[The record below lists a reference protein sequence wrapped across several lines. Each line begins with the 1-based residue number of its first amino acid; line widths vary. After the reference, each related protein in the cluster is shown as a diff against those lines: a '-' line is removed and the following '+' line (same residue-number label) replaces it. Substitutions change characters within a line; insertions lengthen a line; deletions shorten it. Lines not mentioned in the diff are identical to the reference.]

1 MREKGGA
8 RAHHNA
14 GAFLGGRRPPHASH
28 GRPGVS
34 SVELS
39 NQSDGRA
46 RPGPAVGL
54 PNHPPTPNCERA
66 KRKEKRKPPPPC
78 APSPVP
84 LPHVLAVLPVLD
96 DPARIAGVPLRH
108 GACCVSQKGRRR
120 RRQRESRCKKKNC
133 YRSLAPPHALTL
145 FFFFAPLPS
154 TPSTPPTPTM
164 LTIRA
169 AARPAPMVAARPAV
183 RRAAAR
189 GVVLARADP
198 KSPLE
203 AAIDEAKETCAD
215 GSTSECAVAW
225 DTVRVRRKMGGVE
238 RERGRENCLARP
250 LHCVGGGWAGR
261 AAGRGAACRPSPPP
275 PSPTFF
281 PEGECACAASSARA
295 RRPRALQMPAHA
307 RAQGRTRARLG
318 LGVGGPRPDPPV
330 RPPFP
335 PRAGCLAH
343 TARPPL
349 ARSGVALPWPC
360 RAPRLGASRPRQ
372 PAPTPPL
379 GGGLGD
385 WPAGP
390 GVGRACLWRGPA
402 VAGRDKA
409 TPFFFFSAVPGA
421 RAGRG

>member
-1 MREKGGA
+1 MAA
-8 RAHHNA
+8 R
-14 GAFLGGRRPPHASH
+14 GLGPRLACPTTRPPPIAS
-28 GRPGVS
+28 
-34 SVELS
+34 L
-39 NQSDGRA
+39 
-46 RPGPAVGL
+46 
-54 PNHPPTPNCERA
+54 
-66 KRKEKRKPPPPC
+66 RKEKKKE
-78 APSPVP
+78 SLP
-84 LPHVLAVLPVLD
+84 L
-96 DPARIAGVPLRH
+96 
-108 GACCVSQKGRRR
+108 
-120 RRQRESRCKKKNC
+120 
-133 YRSLAPPHALTL
+133 LAPPHQCHCPTFWPSSRSSTTQRGSRASHCAMGRAVCPRRGAGEGDRERVGAKRRTAIARSPRRTL
-145 FFFFAPLPS
+145 SLCFFFFAPLPS

-349 ARSGVALPWPC
+349 ARSLGRGAALAVP
-360 RAPRLGASRPRQ
+360 RAPI
-372 PAPTPPL
+372 
-379 GGGLGD
+379 GGLPPP
-385 WPAGP
+385 PAGAHP
-390 GVGRACLWRGPA
+390 PPRRRSG
-402 VAGRDKA
+402 
-409 TPFFFFSAVPGA
+409 
-421 RAGRG
+421 